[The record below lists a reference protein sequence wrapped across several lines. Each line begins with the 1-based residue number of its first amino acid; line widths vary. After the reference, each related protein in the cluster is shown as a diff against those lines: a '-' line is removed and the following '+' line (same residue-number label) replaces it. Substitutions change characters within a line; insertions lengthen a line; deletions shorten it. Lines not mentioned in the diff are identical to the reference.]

1 MSDIKV
7 NPFNN
12 MKKTNWAKKAQD
24 RLNVENQ
31 NESEEREKRGE
42 NGEKRDERMRSE
54 RGDKNSKLSNP
65 KSQSHISRVAK
76 SFKVYPGKIPRD
88 FDKRVNKLQVH
99 FDDLDMPKD
108 YVDSGKYMMFLMS
121 LAEKYKLYELYTTV
135 SENGDFSVDEEE
147 LKKKFN

>member
-1 MSDIKV
+1 MNDIKV

-24 RLNVENQ
+24 RLNTENQ
-31 NESEEREKRGE
+31 REVKEEK
-42 NGEKRDERMRSE
+42 KER
-54 RGDKNSKLSNP
+54 KNSKVTKIKN
-65 KSQSHISRVAK
+65 KSRIERVAK

-99 FDDLDMPKD
+99 FDDLDMDKD
-108 YVDSGKYMMFLMS
+108 YVDSGKYIMFLMS
-121 LAEKYKLYELYTTV
+121 LAEKYKLYELYTNV
-135 SENGDFSVDEEE
+135 SENGDVIVDGEK